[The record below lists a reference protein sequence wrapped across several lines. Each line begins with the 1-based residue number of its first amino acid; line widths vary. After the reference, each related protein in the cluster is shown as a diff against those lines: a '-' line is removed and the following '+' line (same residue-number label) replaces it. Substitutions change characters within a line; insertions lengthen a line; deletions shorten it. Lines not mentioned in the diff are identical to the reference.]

1 MEKQLLAISLASRQ
15 DFELVKSYI
24 DLKSTTYSKE
34 FQVLLGKAEEYYA
47 RDSAADHVLPEVL
60 VAQMAESVRSDKMLQ
75 RLSDFVSESVTAV
88 GSISNVR
95 AVVMLAKQQEVA
107 DKLAAA
113 LVSDVGAAKVDSLM
127 EQLAQLRKA
136 EVLEE
141 QDNSNIEVFQG
152 IDLAALMDREYDP
165 ANLIKVYPLA
175 VNERLDGGAHPGH
188 HLVVFARPET
198 GKSAFVI
205 NASCGFAYQ
214 RKRVLYVI
222 NEDRPQDIIL
232 RHISNLSG
240 MNKHEVRDNPPKAQE
255 LALSRGWDHV
265 IVASA
270 APGSPDDI
278 RRLIDKYDPAVVIGD
293 QLRNFKVR
301 AENRTNQLEI
311 AATEM
316 RNIGKEANVLVMSV
330 TQAGDSASNKL
341 VLEQGDVD
349 GSNTGI
355 PAQADVMIGI
365 GVDATTEAEGV
376 RVISLPKNKIGGVH
390 DSFPVRINTPLSRYS
405 NV

>member
-1 MEKQLLAISLASRQ
+1 MEKQLLAISLASKE
-15 DFELVKSYI
+15 DYLLVKNYI
-24 DLKSTTYSKE
+24 DLKSTSYSKE
-34 FQVLLGKAEEYYA
+34 FQVLIGKTGEYYA
-47 RDSAADHVLPEVL
+47 RDSTAEHVVPEVL
-60 VAQMAESVRSDKMLQ
+60 VAQLAESVRSDKLLD
-75 RLSDFVSESVTAV
+75 RLSGFVSEAV
-88 GSISNVR
+88 AASSSGVNVR

-113 LVSDVGAAKVDSLM
+113 LVSDVGNAKVDQLM
-127 EQLAQLRKA
+127 GQLVELRKA
-136 EVLEE
+136 DVLVE
-141 QDNSNIEVFQG
+141 DSSSNIELYHGV
-152 IDLAALMDREYDP
+152 DLMELMEKEYDP
-165 ANLIKVYPLA
+165 ENIIKIYPLA
-175 VNERLDGGAHPGH
+175 ISDRLDGGAHPGH
-188 HLVVFARPET
+188 HIVVFARPET
-198 GKSAFVI
+198 GKSALVI

-214 RKRVLYVI
+214 KKKVLYVI
-222 NEDRPQDIIL
+222 NEDRPQDIIM
-232 RHISNLSG
+232 RHIANLSG
-240 MNKHEVRDNPPKAQE
+240 MNKHEIRDNPRKAQD
-255 LALSRGWDHV
+255 LAYARGWDNIV
-265 IVASA
+265 VASA

-278 RRLIDKYDPAVVIGD
+278 RRLIDREDPAVVIGD

-316 RNIGKEANVLVMSV
+316 RNIGKEANVLMLSV

-365 GVDATTEAEGV
+365 GVDAQTEAEGV
-376 RVISLPKNKIGGVH
+376 RIISLPKNKIGGVH
-390 DSFPVRINTPLSRYS
+390 DSFPVRINPQLSRYT